1 MSRYDIHGEEGEF
14 QPGSDGQVLRNK
26 LDIVDP
32 IEINEAEL
40 ELLLQLYEYVFG
52 SLSSDEQITV
62 PMIKEWH
69 RKWLGN
75 LYEWAG
81 KERTVQL
88 SKGGFAFANAELLPR
103 LLGDF
108 ERDFLSKWTPC
119 TDLDPETLIQ
129 AIAEV
134 HVEFILIHP
143 FREGNGRI
151 ARLVADVMAFQA
163 GFETID
169 YTVWDEDKEIYIGAI
184 HAGLAGEYGPMEGLV
199 RRALGI

>member
-1 MSRYDIHGEEGEF
+1 MSRYDAQGDEGEF
-14 QPGSDGQVLRNK
+14 QPGSEEQVLRNK
-26 LDIVDP
+26 LAIVDP
-32 IEINEAEL
+32 AEVNEAEL
-40 ELLLQLYEYVFG
+40 ELLLQLYEYLFG
-52 SLSSDEQITV
+52 CLPTDEPITV
-62 PMIKEWH
+62 SMIKEWH

-81 KERTVQL
+81 KERSVQL
-88 SKGGFAFANAELLPR
+88 SKGGFPFANAEFLPQ
-103 LLGDF
+103 LLGNF
-108 ERDFLSKWTPC
+108 ERDYLTKWTPC
-119 TDLDPETLIQ
+119 TDMEPEILIQ

-169 YTVWDEDKEIYIGAI
+169 YTVWDEDKDAYISAV
-184 HAGLAGEYGPMEGLV
+184 HAGVGGEYGPMEELV